1 MAPKAPDSNAPSPIR
16 YDATLRHLRK
26 RLIRYEEEA
35 ANLTAAQAPESQTQ
49 RYQSA
54 LRGLLEALIEHAEE
68 VVKLGPQLKRPN

>member
-1 MAPKAPDSNAPSPIR
+1 MAPKTPDSSAPSPIR

-35 ANLTAAQAPESQTQ
+35 ANFRVGQRTESETQ
-49 RYQSA
+49 RYQA
-54 LRGLLEALIEHAEE
+54 TLRGVLEAHIEHAEE